1 MKRIILF
8 ALLAVTGLMAAS
20 EARAQE
26 SPRWL
31 RKNAISPDGKQVA
44 FSYKGDIY
52 VVGVQGGTAR
62 ALTTNPA
69 YDSDP
74 VWTPDGKQLYFSSY
88 REGSKDIFCVAAEG
102 GTPKRITDYPG
113 NETPKAVLPDGR
125 IAFTAN
131 LQPDVHFDG
140 FPGDPQVWAAAGD
153 GSRPQLLTS
162 VTMSELSVRPDGAML
177 YEDYKG
183 YEDPLR
189 KHHTSSVTRD
199 IWLCKDGTFTQ
210 LSQFNGEDRQPVWAA
225 DGDTFYYLSEQGG
238 KTINLFRS
246 SVSNPAKSVQL
257 TRYEKGE
264 VVTLTVQRPT
274 RTSVT
279 W

>member
-140 FPGDPQVWAAAGD
+140 FPGDPQVWAAADD
-153 GSRPQLLTS
+153 GSRPQ
-162 VTMSELSVRPDGAML
+162 
-177 YEDYKG
+177 
-183 YEDPLR
+183 
-189 KHHTSSVTRD
+189 
-199 IWLCKDGTFTQ
+199 
-210 LSQFNGEDRQPVWAA
+210 
-225 DGDTFYYLSEQGG
+225 
-238 KTINLFRS
+238 
-246 SVSNPAKSVQL
+246 
-257 TRYEKGE
+257 
-264 VVTLTVQRPT
+264 
-274 RTSVT
+274 
-279 W
+279 